1 MYPGHLPIIFW
12 ANAVHPFPHFQAL
25 FFKEIQMNYK
35 GITNSGVKR
44 EQIVSENMSALGNI
58 HNLDL

>member
-1 MYPGHLPIIFW
+1 
-12 ANAVHPFPHFQAL
+12 
-25 FFKEIQMNYK
+25 MNYK